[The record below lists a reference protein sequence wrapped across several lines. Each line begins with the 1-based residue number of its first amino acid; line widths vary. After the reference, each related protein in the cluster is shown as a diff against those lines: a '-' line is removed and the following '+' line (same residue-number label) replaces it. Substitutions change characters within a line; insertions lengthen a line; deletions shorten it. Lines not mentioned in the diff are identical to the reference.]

1 MRGISILMVVL
12 GLVATFAFA
21 AEDEGKPN
29 CKLTTQT
36 LFKDGK
42 KKLEIDEIYTPSRQ
56 VCSAEAET
64 RRLTIS
70 EEDEEVGKK
79 VVFSWMER
87 K

>member
-1 MRGISILMVVL
+1 MRAFFMVLTVMA
-12 GLVATFAFA
+12 LVSNFAFA

-36 LFKDGK
+36 LLKSGK
-42 KKLEIDEIYTPSRQ
+42 KKLDIDEIYTPSRQ
-56 VCSAEAET
+56 ICSAEAET

-70 EEDEEVGKK
+70 EDDEEVGKS
-79 VVFSWMER
+79 VVFSWMDR